1 MTDMISVE
9 EAREL
14 VLSHVEKLDIVVVP
28 LLEAAGRVAAAD
40 LTSDIDVSPF
50 ANASMD
56 GYALHAED
64 IATATQDAPVE
75 LEVLGEVPAGSVFEG
90 VVGAGQ
96 CVRIMT
102 GAPVPEGLDAVV
114 KYEIVQ
120 IVAGSGMTDGRVA
133 FFEPAK
139 VNANIREA
147 GEEAKAGQVIVR
159 AGEPIGTAGIGFLAG
174 CGVLEVPVYAKPRV
188 AIMAIGSELV
198 APTELPGPGHIRNSN
213 EYALAACAQAA
224 GCDVSI
230 MPIVKDDEAVL
241 EEALMQ
247 AVATH
252 DFVVTSGGASN
263 GDFDF
268 IKPAVERTGKLLMTT
283 VNMRPGKAQ
292 TFGLVDG
299 VPVFG
304 LPGNPA
310 AAYVGFELLVRPALR
325 KMQGRSH
332 FEHPSV
338 MARLTTSRKKKDP
351 RRLFMRSTLA
361 KAEDGVLEVTPAKN
375 QSSGLFGVIQKT
387 NCMAVIPGDTR
398 FVEAGTM
405 IECVLLDVP
414 EEVVL

>member
-213 EYALAACAQAA
+213 SYALAACAQAA